1 MAATYYDIQ
10 DSRRIFGSE
19 VELMKFLKSL
29 LIKDYKIYEM
39 HNEQGSLVPY
49 HAHAFAETILVLDG
63 TMRMIIEEDIVDIHP
78 GQIVTIRPFA
88 IHLAA
93 FPNPGGARFYLLYGE
108 RGKDSPILGAA
119 SEP

>member
-1 MAATYYDIQ
+1 MATQYYDIQ

-39 HNEQGSLVPY
+39 HNEQGTMVPY
-49 HAHAFAETILVLDG
+49 HAHAFTETILVLEG
-63 TMRMIIEEDIVDIHP
+63 MMRLIIEEDIIDVYP
-78 GQIVTIRPFA
+78 GQIVTINPFA

-93 FPNPGGARFYLLYGE
+93 FPQEGGARFYLLFAE
-108 RGKDSPILGAA
+108 RGRQNLFPTA
-119 SEP
+119 

>member
-1 MAATYYDIQ
+1 MSQTYYDIQ

-39 HNEQGSLVPY
+39 HNEQGTLVPY
-49 HAHAFAETILVLDG
+49 HAHAFTETILCLEG
-63 TMRMIIEEDIVDIHP
+63 TMRLIIEEDIVDVHP
-78 GQIVTIRPFA
+78 GQMVTIQPFA

-93 FPNPGGARFYLLYGE
+93 FPNEGGARFYLLFSE
-108 RGKDSPILGAA
+108 RSKGKLLT
-119 SEP
+119 

>member
-1 MAATYYDIQ
+1 MMQQYYDIQ

-39 HNEQGSLVPY
+39 HNEKGTLVPY
-49 HAHAFAETILVLDG
+49 HAHAFTETILVLEG
-63 TMRMIIEEDIVDIHP
+63 TMRLIIEEDIIDVHA
-78 GQIVTIRPFA
+78 GQMVTIKPFA

-93 FPNPGGARFYLLYGE
+93 FPNEGGTRFYLLFSE
-108 RGKDSPILGAA
+108 KNKDLPVK
-119 SEP
+119 